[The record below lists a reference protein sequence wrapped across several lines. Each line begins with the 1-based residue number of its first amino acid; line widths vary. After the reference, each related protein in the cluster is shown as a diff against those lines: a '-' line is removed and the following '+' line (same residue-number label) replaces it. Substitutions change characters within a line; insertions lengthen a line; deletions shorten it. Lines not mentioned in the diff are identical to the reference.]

1 MDVDVGFA
9 LSTYMYIKNLGM
21 LSWFFML
28 GLELSM
34 VEVSGAVYVS
44 QDVGLKNMYH
54 QEVAHHPNYKPL

>member
-1 MDVDVGFA
+1 
-9 LSTYMYIKNLGM
+9 MYIKNLGM